1 MGILCGFC
9 EQARNQPDI
18 FNNDEIKNHDL
29 KSRYLI
35 GSKISSTGENVNVFE
50 GSFIKNSHVKVAI
63 KLLKINL
70 LTDIEIKNVKNE
82 IHIMKMFDH

>member
-9 EQARNQPDI
+9 EQARNQPDF

-29 KSRYLI
+29 KSRYMI
-35 GSKISSTGENVNVFE
+35 GSKISSTGGNVNVFE

-63 KLLKINL
+63 KLIKISM
-70 LTDIEIKNVKNE
+70 LTDTEIKNIKNE
-82 IHIMKMFDH
+82 I